1 MKRLVRIRSSNFKV
15 LITSATLD
23 GEKVSRFFS
32 GCPVLNVPGK
42 LYPVEILY
50 SKERPGSYIESSLK
64 VAIGMCSHRRSVF
77 SKIYGLILRKPCCYY
92 LQIYMFVSQKVIS

>member
-1 MKRLVRIRSSNFKV
+1 MKRLVKIRTSNFKV

-23 GEKVSRFFS
+23 GEKVSEFFS

-50 SKERPGSYIESSLK
+50 SKERPVSYIESSLK
-64 VAIGMCSHRRSVF
+64 VAIGMFKVECF
-77 SKIYGLILRKPCCYY
+77 CCQFNLIWLF
-92 LQIYMFVSQKVIS
+92 LLVSFLTV